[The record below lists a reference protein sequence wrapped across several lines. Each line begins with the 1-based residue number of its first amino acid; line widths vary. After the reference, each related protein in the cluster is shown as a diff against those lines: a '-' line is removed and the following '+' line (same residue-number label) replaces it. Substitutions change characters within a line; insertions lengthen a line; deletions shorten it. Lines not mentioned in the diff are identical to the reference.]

1 MRAIFIVALVTVKKQ
16 KAESFFFHHQTTFQ
30 QVTKASGTLGMLVGE
45 GIQRGAPPSG
55 TKARFRYVSL
65 SSFKTVTGGRDL
77 LVGGLAL
84 LGLNHALNLY
94 TKNTPW

>member
-1 MRAIFIVALVTVKKQ
+1 MTR
-16 KAESFFFHHQTTFQ
+16 
-30 QVTKASGTLGMLVGE
+30 ASGTLGMLVGE
-45 GIQRGAPPSG
+45 GIQRGTPPSG
-55 TKARFRYVSL
+55 AKAGSRHVSL